1 MFDLND
7 RLERR
12 ETTVSVVGLGYVG
25 LPLTIAFSK
34 AGFNVV
40 GFDIDENKVKQLNKC
55 SDITGQTDSHEIKN
69 AFEKNLKI
77 TTDPKKLNTDFV
89 IICVPTPVDNE
100 NKPDLKPIELSASI
114 VGKNMKRG
122 SIIILESTVYPG
134 TTEEVMKPIIEK
146 ESGFR
151 CGRDFSLAHSPERIN
166 PGDEEHKLENIV
178 KVVGGY
184 DEKTTEIVS
193 KLYETIIKSGVHKVK
208 NIKTAEAAK
217 IVENVQRMVN
227 ISLIN
232 ELAITFEKMGIDTKE
247 VIDAAKT
254 KWNFIPFYPN
264 AGVGGHCISVDP
276 YYLIHKSMK
285 YGYNP
290 KIISSS
296 MEINEFMPVYVTNL
310 IINHLKEKESSNK
323 ILILGLTYKEN
334 VPDTRNTSAIKIT
347 KEFAKNGIKVFGYD
361 PFLDKET
368 IEKMGIIPVSS
379 LDDERDLDCFLFL
392 VAHDKLKKITVEDF
406 KKMSSQNTL
415 VFDIKHVL
423 NKERV
428 ESLGMKYRSL

>member
-55 SDITGQTDSHEIKN
+55 SDITGQTDYHEIKN
-69 AFEKNLKI
+69 ALEKNLKI
-77 TTDPKKLNTDFV
+77 TTDPKKLNTDFI

-100 NKPDLKPIELSASI
+100 NKPDLKPIESSASI

-151 CGRDFSLAHSPERIN
+151 CGTDFSLAHSPERIN
-166 PGDEEHKLENIV
+166 PGDKEHKLENIV

-184 DEKTTEIVS
+184 DEETTKIVS
-193 KLYETIIKSGVHKVK
+193 KLYENIIKAGTHKVN
-208 NIKTAEAAK
+208 NIKTAEAVK

-232 ELAITFEKMGIDTKE
+232 ELAIIFEKMGIDTKE
-247 VIDAAKT
+247 VINAAKT

-296 MEINEFMPVYVTNL
+296 MEINEFMSVYVTNL
-310 IINHLKEKESSNK
+310 IINHLKEEESSNK
-323 ILILGLTYKEN
+323 VLILGLTYKEN
-334 VPDTRNTSAIKIT
+334 VPDTRNTSAIKIA

-361 PFLDKET
+361 PFLDKGT

-379 LDDERDLDCFLFL
+379 LGDERNIDCFLFL
-392 VAHDKLKKITVEDF
+392 VAHDELKKMTAEDF
-406 KKMSSQNTL
+406 KKMSSQNSL